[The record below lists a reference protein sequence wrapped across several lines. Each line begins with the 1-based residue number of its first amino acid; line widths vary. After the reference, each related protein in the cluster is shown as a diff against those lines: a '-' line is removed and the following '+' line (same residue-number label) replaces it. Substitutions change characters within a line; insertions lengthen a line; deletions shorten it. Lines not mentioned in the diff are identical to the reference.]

1 MCEFMKEVQW
11 VEYNIG
17 AEFDGEA
24 LDDYLGFPVS
34 IDSMG
39 DRLAI
44 CATLNNGNGVDAGHV
59 RVYEWN
65 GIAWVQSGSD
75 IDEEVRTDLSG
86 ISLSMNALGAIR
98 NWSH

>member
-1 MCEFMKEVQW
+1 MKLATGLLLVLPEIEAMRLMQVMCEFMKEAQW

-24 LDDYLGFPVS
+24 MDDYLGFPVS

-39 DRLAI
+39 NRVAI
-44 CATLNNGNGVDAGHV
+44 CATLNDGNGVDAGHV

-65 GIAWVQSGSD
+65 SLGSD
-75 IDEEVRTDLSG
+75 RK
-86 ISLSMNALGAIR
+86 R
-98 NWSH
+98 Y